1 MQLFELIKP
10 GADEYR
16 PGGHPMQAL
25 LEPAPSSVE
34 YNPAGQSV
42 DFLNRTKMERK
53 EEKNKTETNK
63 IHHFT
68 KRINIVNIPL
78 QFAS

>member
-16 PGGHPMQAL
+16 PGGHSTQTL
-25 LEPAPSSVE
+25 LEPAPVSVE

-42 DFLNRTKMERK
+42 DFLNRTKMKRK
-53 EEKNKTETNK
+53 EEKENRDE
-63 IHHFT
+63 
-68 KRINIVNIPL
+68 
-78 QFAS
+78 